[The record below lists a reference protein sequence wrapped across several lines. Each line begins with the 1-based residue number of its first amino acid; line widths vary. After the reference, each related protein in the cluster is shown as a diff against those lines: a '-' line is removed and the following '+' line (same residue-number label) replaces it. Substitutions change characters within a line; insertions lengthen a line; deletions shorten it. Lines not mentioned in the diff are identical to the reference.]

1 MKRALYHFLTTRRPQ
16 AGQRYQA
23 LRQRGVPRWKAAP
36 ALLAGAFAQGGNTP
50 LPAQGSESAQTQ
62 REDPRLLAHRLAQFD
77 LVSFDVFDTLLL
89 REVDDPQTA
98 FSLVGAK
105 LSYPDFRR
113 LRVEAELLARE
124 KNRRAGGRG
133 EVTLREIWQELALL
147 TALPVEEGMAVE
159 LEVEAALC
167 RGNPYFVPVVESL
180 RQRGKPMA
188 LVSDMYLPAEFL
200 QDLLRREG
208 FGRFP
213 ACLVSGEEGCSKGDG
228 ALFRRLRQRF
238 PQAQSLAHVGDN
250 PHSDGAMAGAQG
262 IEPVFYQSVT
272 ASGSP
277 YRAADLSPVVGS
289 VYRGMVN
296 GKLHS
301 GAHTWPRLYEYGFV
315 YGGLFAL
322 GYCRFL
328 RQWAD
333 QAGADRL
340 LFLSRD
346 GEALLTLYHRLY
358 PQDPRPV
365 YAYWSRLAAAKVCA
379 GLFPADYFRRFL
391 IHKVGKSLPL
401 QQVLASMELSSLLPG
416 LCGALGLSPQTALT
430 HKNARE
436 VQHYL
441 QGVWDKVLAVYQ
453 PQRQAAGEYYR
464 QLLSGCSHAG
474 VVDIGWA
481 GSGPV
486 SLSHAAR
493 RLWNIPCKITGLVAG
508 TNSAHSPERDAADPL
523 LLTGELA
530 SYLFSPAENRD
541 LWKLHH
547 PGEGHNLFW
556 ELLLGGIEGS
566 LRGIYPAQEGGWR
579 MEFSL
584 NPHAAQVEEI
594 HRGLWDF
601 AQEWVGLEQRLGLCL
616 PISGRDAYGPMLEV
630 FGGENAPYRRGL
642 EGLFDEPGI
651 G

>member
-1 MKRALYHFLTTRRPQ
+1 MPMWGTTSIRTGPWP
-16 AGQRYQA
+16 A
-23 LRQRGVPRWKAAP
+23 PR
-36 ALLAGAFAQGGNTP
+36 
-50 LPAQGSESAQTQ
+50 
-62 REDPRLLAHRLAQFD
+62 
-77 LVSFDVFDTLLL
+77 
-89 REVDDPQTA
+89 
-98 FSLVGAK
+98 
-105 LSYPDFRR
+105 
-113 LRVEAELLARE
+113 
-124 KNRRAGGRG
+124 
-133 EVTLREIWQELALL
+133 
-147 TALPVEEGMAVE
+147 
-159 LEVEAALC
+159 
-167 RGNPYFVPVVESL
+167 
-180 RQRGKPMA
+180 
-188 LVSDMYLPAEFL
+188 
-200 QDLLRREG
+200 
-208 FGRFP
+208 
-213 ACLVSGEEGCSKGDG
+213 
-228 ALFRRLRQRF
+228 
-238 PQAQSLAHVGDN
+238 
-250 PHSDGAMAGAQG
+250 G

-289 VYRGMVN
+289 IYRGMVN

-333 QAGADRL
+333 QTGADRL

-346 GEALLTLYHRLY
+346 GEALLTLYRRLY

-391 IHKVGKSLPL
+391 IHKAGKGLPL

-453 PQRQAAGEYYR
+453 PQRQAAGEYYHK
-464 QLLSGCSHAG
+464 LLSGCSHAG

-523 LLTGELA
+523 LLTGELV

-541 LWKLHH
+541 LWKQHH
-547 PGEGHNLFW
+547 PGKGHNLFW
-556 ELLLGGIEGS
+556 ELLLGGEEGS

-579 MEFSL
+579 MEFSP

-601 AQEWVGLEQRLGLCL
+601 AQEWVDLEQRLGLCL

-630 FGGENAPYRRGL
+630 FGGKNAPYRRGL

>member
-133 EVTLREIWQELALL
+133 EVALREIWQELAQL
-147 TALPVEEGMAVE
+147 TALPVEEGMAAE

-167 RGNPYFVPVVESL
+167 RGNPYFLPVVESL

-250 PHSDGAMAGAQG
+250 PHSDGAMA
-262 IEPVFYQSVT
+262 VSYT
-272 ASGSP
+272 HL
-277 YRAADLSPVVGS
+277 RA
-289 VYRGMVN
+289 
-296 GKLHS
+296 HE
-301 GAHTWPRLYEYGFV
+301 T
-315 YGGLFAL
+315 
-322 GYCRFL
+322 
-328 RQWAD
+328 
-333 QAGADRL
+333 
-340 LFLSRD
+340 
-346 GEALLTLYHRLY
+346 
-358 PQDPRPV
+358 
-365 YAYWSRLAAAKVCA
+365 
-379 GLFPADYFRRFL
+379 
-391 IHKVGKSLPL
+391 
-401 QQVLASMELSSLLPG
+401 
-416 LCGALGLSPQTALT
+416 
-430 HKNARE
+430 
-436 VQHYL
+436 
-441 QGVWDKVLAVYQ
+441 
-453 PQRQAAGEYYR
+453 
-464 QLLSGCSHAG
+464 
-474 VVDIGWA
+474 
-481 GSGPV
+481 
-486 SLSHAAR
+486 
-493 RLWNIPCKITGLVAG
+493 
-508 TNSAHSPERDAADPL
+508 
-523 LLTGELA
+523 
-530 SYLFSPAENRD
+530 
-541 LWKLHH
+541 
-547 PGEGHNLFW
+547 
-556 ELLLGGIEGS
+556 
-566 LRGIYPAQEGGWR
+566 
-579 MEFSL
+579 
-584 NPHAAQVEEI
+584 
-594 HRGLWDF
+594 
-601 AQEWVGLEQRLGLCL
+601 
-616 PISGRDAYGPMLEV
+616 
-630 FGGENAPYRRGL
+630 
-642 EGLFDEPGI
+642 
-651 G
+651 